1 MGASY
6 PHDTWHCWLGLLFIL
21 PLPVTQVWW
30 IEESSGTME
39 WSSHLTSTLTYRKD
53 DIYIYIGKKMS
64 RFFGISPK
72 IGWAKLHGTFVKTA
86 HQSIYILCCWK
97 APAGMQ
103 SSSSQILSHG
113 FAPFLCFASW
123 INETSYSTC
132 SFCKVPARSPNYSA
146 SVLPLKPNPWR
157 FPQWSQDPSTHL
169 RLAGASGKQLPE
181 CCQDWKQ
188 RHWKL
193 KHDVSSAKVL
203 GLGDNHPWSIRV

>member
-1 MGASY
+1 MRAIHTIRGTVDSGSFSSC
-6 PHDTWHCWLGLLFIL
+6 PFLSLKCDGSRNQVGLWNDHPTW
-21 PLPVTQVWW
+21 PVHWH
-30 IEESSGTME
+30 IEKM
-39 WSSHLTSTLTYRKD
+39 
-53 DIYIYIGKKMS
+53 IYIYIYRKKDVEIFRDFSKDRLGKAAWN
-64 RFFGISPK
+64 FCEN
-72 IGWAKLHGTFVKTA
+72 GTSK
-86 HQSIYILCCWK
+86 YILLCCWK

-203 GLGDNHPWSIRV
+203 GLGDNHPWNIRV